1 MTSQIRLTIVSMLG
15 LLLATVPANAQGR
28 PSPHETTSAAVDG
41 ATISVSY
48 GRPYMKGRT
57 IMGDLVPY
65 GQLWRTGADEATTLV
80 TDTDLM
86 FGSVHVPAGSYTLFT
101 LPDATAWKLVINTE
115 TGQTGLEHDPAKDLG
130 TVDTKMESLPA
141 PVEQFTIAV
150 VDTPAGGSLALR
162 WERTEITVPFL
173 VH

>member
-1 MTSQIRLTIVSMLG
+1 MTAQIHVAIVSMLG

-28 PSPHETTSAAVDG
+28 PSPHETTSAVVDG

-48 GRPYMKGRT
+48 GRPYMKGRA

-65 GQLWRTGADEATTLV
+65 GRLWRTGADEATTLV

-86 FGSVHVPAGSYTLFT
+86 FGSLHVPAGSYTLFT
-101 LPDATAWKLVINTE
+101 LPDATAWKLIINTE

-130 TVDTKMESLPA
+130 TVDAEVGSLAA
-141 PVEQFTIAV
+141 PLEQFTIAI
-150 VDTPAGGSLALR
+150 VDTPAGGNLALR